1 LEDGWYLGVLR
12 IIFGV
17 GILLVVL
24 ALGLTSEE
32 IEVTRQRIV
41 ADARKL

>member
-1 LEDGWYLGVLR
+1 LEDGCYLGVLS
-12 IIFGV
+12 IIFGI

>member
-1 LEDGWYLGVLR
+1 
-12 IIFGV
+12 
-17 GILLVVL
+17 VL